1 MGHAQYVSQFMV
13 CNKTF
18 GPAQNILGP
27 VEGQGIRKHFLV
39 PLQNHRWSKQL
50 INEIIGILTL
60 ADAKAICI
68 YYHLPNPKLNSEQHR
83 QNLNMRFADFFEF
96 VGTNIVLI
104 FDDSSSVET
113 THYMSL
119 YFTNISV
126 VQLCSW
132 LASIIENSKFMPWH
146 TC

>member
-1 MGHAQYVSQFMV
+1 MYSISCCICQIRSTDNFIYRL
-13 CNKTF
+13 F
-18 GPAQNILGP
+18 GSPIIFLRERKLFFNLL
-27 VEGQGIRKHFLV
+27 RKHFLV
-39 PLQNHRWSKQL
+39 LLQNYRRSKL
-50 INEIIGILTL
+50 PINEIIGIPTL

-68 YYHLPNPKLNSEQHR
+68 YYYLPNPKLNSEQHR

-119 YFTNISV
+119 FHEYFC
-126 VQLCSW
+126 CST
-132 LASIIENSKFMPWH
+132 LFLVGKYH
-146 TC
+146 